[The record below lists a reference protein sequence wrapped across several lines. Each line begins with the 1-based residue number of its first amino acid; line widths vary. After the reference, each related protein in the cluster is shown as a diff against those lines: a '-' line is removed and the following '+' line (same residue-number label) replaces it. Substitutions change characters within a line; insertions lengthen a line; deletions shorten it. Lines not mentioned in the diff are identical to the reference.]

1 MSRLSKGT
9 EPLMY
14 MVQDTEPHIHG
25 PNGLDTLEEKYVW
38 RPHINVTHS
47 TGQSPNLLKRK
58 KEETEPAITCAARTC
73 QKIII
78 PTN

>member
-1 MSRLSKGT
+1 
-9 EPLMY
+9 
-14 MVQDTEPHIHG
+14 MVQTVWARQKK
-25 PNGLDTLEEKYVW
+25 NVW

-73 QKIII
+73 QKK
-78 PTN
+78 PAN